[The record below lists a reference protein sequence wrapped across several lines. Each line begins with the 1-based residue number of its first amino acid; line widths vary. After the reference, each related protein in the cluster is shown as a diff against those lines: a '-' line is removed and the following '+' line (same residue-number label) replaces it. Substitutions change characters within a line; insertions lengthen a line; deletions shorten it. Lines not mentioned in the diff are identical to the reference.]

1 MLCIQSFLK
10 KDLCLDFSVSMNLQI
25 LLLTVFHWAEDRLFY
40 YLKGTDIKGTNI
52 KIWSG
57 LPNFHLDS
65 ETPDMS
71 T

>member
-40 YLKGTDIKGTNI
+40 YLKATDIKGNKYQNLVWITQF
-52 KIWSG
+52 
-57 LPNFHLDS
+57 P
-65 ETPDMS
+65 P
-71 T
+71 